1 MKYYMFRLSFPYG
14 VHFGD
19 GNLDS
24 SNMTFHADTLFS
36 ALFIEAVKSGEQVAQ
51 QLLENTKKG
60 NVVLSDAF
68 PYIGDTYYLP
78 KPLVYIQRNEDV
90 GNSVLKKKAKKL
102 NYVPVDKMEE
112 YLQGELDIKKEGD
125 KFACL
130 GSGQVKASVAIKGLE
145 DTEPYYV
152 GTYSYAEDNGL
163 YFFAGLEE
171 EFEDAF
177 LDLLDMLSFSGIGGK
192 RSSGYG
198 RFEVM
203 KMVPVPK
210 ERFATTSSDKGYML
224 LSASLPKAE
233 EMAQALENAEYLVEK
248 RSGFVQSQSFLVA

>member
-90 GNSVLKKKAKKL
+90 GLSL
-102 NYVPVDKMEE
+102 
-112 YLQGELDIKKEGD
+112 IHI
-125 KFACL
+125 
-130 GSGQVKASVAIKGLE
+130 S
-145 DTEPYYV
+145 EP
-152 GTYSYAEDNGL
+152 T
-163 YFFAGLEE
+163 
-171 EFEDAF
+171 
-177 LDLLDMLSFSGIGGK
+177 
-192 RSSGYG
+192 RH
-198 RFEVM
+198 
-203 KMVPVPK
+203 
-210 ERFATTSSDKGYML
+210 
-224 LSASLPKAE
+224 
-233 EMAQALENAEYLVEK
+233 
-248 RSGFVQSQSFLVA
+248 

>member
-78 KPLVYIQRNEDV
+78 V
-90 GNSVLKKKAKKL
+90 GIHTKKRGCW
-102 NYVPVDKMEE
+102 
-112 YLQGELDIKKEGD
+112 QFGI
-125 KFACL
+125 
-130 GSGQVKASVAIKGLE
+130 
-145 DTEPYYV
+145 
-152 GTYSYAEDNGL
+152 
-163 YFFAGLEE
+163 EE
-171 EFEDAF
+171 E
-177 LDLLDMLSFSGIGGK
+177 GK
-192 RSSGYG
+192 KVKLCAG
-198 RFEVM
+198 R
-203 KMVPVPK
+203 
-210 ERFATTSSDKGYML
+210 
-224 LSASLPKAE
+224 
-233 EMAQALENAEYLVEK
+233 
-248 RSGFVQSQSFLVA
+248 